1 MSDLIM
7 QLAGVIQ
14 RDIDSL
20 NAVSQN
26 VANANTPG
34 YRASRSFNVLTPVS
48 TPTGASQ
55 GLESIASRTSFDL
68 QGGALQQTG
77 TATDLAL
84 TGEAWFA
91 LQDGQGTLLTRDGR
105 FHVDNSG
112 YLVNAIG
119 LRVLG
124 DSGPL
129 QVDTGVLKVDSRGE
143 VRLDEQPVARLNLVR
158 ISDPTRLTA
167 VGAGLYQYTG
177 RMAPA
182 QDYVVHQGVQER
194 SNVALGNDMVKIME
208 VTRHVESMQRALS
221 VYDGLLDTGINQLGK
236 D

>member
-34 YRASRSFNVLTPVS
+34 YRASRSFNVLAPVG
-48 TPTGASQ
+48 TATGASQ
-55 GLESIASRTSFDL
+55 ALESIAIRTSFDL

-91 LQDGQGTLLTRDGR
+91 LQDGQRTLLTRDGR
-105 FHVDNSG
+105 FHVDNSD
-112 YLVNAIG
+112 YLVNASG

-124 DSGPL
+124 DNGPL
-129 QVDTGVLKVDSRGE
+129 QVDNGVLEVDSRGE
-143 VRLDEQPVARLNLVR
+143 VLLDEQPVARLNLVR

-177 RMAPA
+177 RLTPA

-208 VTRHVESMQRALS
+208 VSRHVESMQRALS

>member
-14 RDIDSL
+14 RDIDNL
-20 NAVSQN
+20 KEVSQN

-34 YRASRSFNVLTPVS
+34 YRASRGFNILPPTS
-48 TPTGASQ
+48 TAIGTSQ
-55 GLESIASRTSFDL
+55 GLEAIESRTSLDL

-84 TGEAWFA
+84 TGHAWFA
-91 LQDGQGTLLTRDGR
+91 VQDVRGTLLTRDGR
-105 FHVDNSG
+105 FHVDSAG
-112 YLVNAIG
+112 YLVNASG

-124 DSGPL
+124 NGSPL
-129 QVDTGVLKVDSRGE
+129 QVDNGVLKIDSRGE
-143 VRLDEQPVARLNLVR
+143 VLIDGQPVARLDLFRVN
-158 ISDPTRLTA
+158 DPARLTSL
-167 VGAGLYQYTG
+167 GAGLYQYVG
-177 RMAPA
+177 RLTPA

-194 SNVALGNDMVKIME
+194 SNVDLGNDMVKIME
-208 VTRHVESMQRALS
+208 ISRHVESMQRALS
-221 VYDGLLDTGINQLGK
+221 AYDGLLDTGINQLGK

>member
-1 MSDLIM
+1 MSDLIL

-20 NAVSQN
+20 KGVSQN
-26 VANANTPG
+26 IANANTPG
-34 YRASRSFNVLTPVS
+34 YRASRTFSVLAPADLGTGTSHDLEAIESLTSFN
-48 TPTGASQ
+48 
-55 GLESIASRTSFDL
+55 L

-84 TGEAWFA
+84 TGDAWFA
-91 LQDGQGTLLTRDGR
+91 VEDGRATLLTRDGR
-105 FHVDNSG
+105 FHVDSAG
-112 YLVNAIG
+112 YLVNASG

-124 DSGPL
+124 GGSPL
-129 QVDTGVLKVDSRGE
+129 QVDNGVLRIDSRGE
-143 VRLDEQPVARLNLVR
+143 VSVNDQPVARLDLVR
-158 ISDPTRLTA
+158 VNDPARLTA
-167 VGAGLYQYTG
+167 LGAGLYQYTG

-194 SNVALGNDMVKIME
+194 SNVDLGNDMVKIME
-208 VTRHVESMQRALS
+208 ISRHVESTQRALS
-221 VYDGLLDTGINQLGK
+221 AYDGLLDTGINQLGK

>member
-20 NAVSQN
+20 KEVSQN

-34 YRASRSFNVLTPVS
+34 YRASRGFNVLAPASMAV
-48 TPTGASQ
+48 GASQ
-55 GLESIASRTSFDL
+55 GLDAIESRTSLDL

-84 TGEAWFA
+84 TGDAWFA
-91 LQDGQGTLLTRDGR
+91 VQDGRRTLLTRDGR
-105 FHVDNSG
+105 FHVDSAG
-112 YLVNAIG
+112 YLVNASG

-124 DSGPL
+124 DGGPL
-129 QVDTGVLKVDSRGE
+129 QVDNGVFKVDSRGE
-143 VRLDEQPVARLNLVR
+143 VLLDDQPVARLQLVR
-158 ISDPTRLTA
+158 VSDPTRLTA
-167 VGAGLYQYTG
+167 LGAGLYQLAG

-208 VTRHVESMQRALS
+208 VSRHVESLQRALS
-221 VYDGLLDTGINQLGK
+221 AYDGMLDTGINQLGK